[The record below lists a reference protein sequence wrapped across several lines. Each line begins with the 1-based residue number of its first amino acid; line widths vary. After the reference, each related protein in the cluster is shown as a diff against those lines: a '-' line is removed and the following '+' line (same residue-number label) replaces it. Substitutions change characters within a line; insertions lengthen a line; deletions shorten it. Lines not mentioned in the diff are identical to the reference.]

1 MKGQDF
7 DIEKMPA
14 QVAYIVYWDHEHKVI
29 LNQTMYQE
37 TVWPL
42 SLIDAIETFAPEM
55 AKGANV
61 TFVGPTGL
69 MSKTSVFEF

>member
-7 DIEKMPA
+7 DIEKFPA
-14 QVAYIVYWDHEHKVI
+14 QVAYIVYWDYEHRVI
-29 LNQTMYQE
+29 SNQTMYQE

-42 SLIDAIETFAPEM
+42 SLIDAIEIFAPEM
-55 AKGANV
+55 AEGANV

-69 MSKTSVFEF
+69 LTNTIVFEF